1 MQQKTPPAATR
12 GGSTRR
18 EDGTRRLLNLLFAL
32 SVASEPLTTD
42 RIIDD
47 PEIGYSGRERESRVK
62 AFNRD
67 RDTLAGLGV
76 YIREAAAYS
85 DAKNEQRR
93 WEIDRRSTHADGTA
107 LSPYDAQEAIAAID
121 QLFSLHAADPARW
134 PLQMARAKLCKI
146 AGIDP
151 EATHVEQ
158 GHAAAD
164 LAHVWSAFVRRRPAT
179 FVYRDARGEER
190 THIVDLYGM
199 FERGTQ
205 VYLVGNDHDANDLR
219 TFRTDRIVSAKKAA
233 GSSKPYRIP
242 AEFDV
247 SGFQFLPF
255 DFSRNDPVK
264 ARFSFAPGCGM
275 HEIELITRGRGSI
288 ATDEQGAHDWI
299 VDVRDLDAAAS
310 FALEHAHLGIRA
322 CEPAE
327 LVERIATRKEQ
338 AVIAHGR

>member
-1 MQQKTPPAATR
+1 MQQKTSPAATR

-42 RIIDD
+42 RIIND

-76 YIREAAAYS
+76 YIREAAAYR

-199 FERGTQ
+199 FERGTPVSYTHLDIKDPHDDVAGVPDGGEGTASAILHMHVTDAYTAETELDNTAQ
-205 VYLVGNDHDANDLR
+205 VDL
-219 TFRTDRIVSAKKAA
+219 FRN
-233 GSSKPYRIP
+233 G
-242 AEFDV
+242 
-247 SGFQFLPF
+247 G
-255 DFSRNDPVK
+255 
-264 ARFSFAPGCGM
+264 G
-275 HEIELITRGRGSI
+275 
-288 ATDEQGAHDWI
+288 
-299 VDVRDLDAAAS
+299 
-310 FALEHAHLGIRA
+310 
-322 CEPAE
+322 
-327 LVERIATRKEQ
+327 ERC
-338 AVIAHGR
+338 V

>member
-1 MQQKTPPAATR
+1 MQQKTSPAATR

-42 RIIDD
+42 RIIND

-76 YIREAAAYS
+76 YIREAAAYR

-219 TFRTDRIVSAKKAA
+219 TFRTDRIVSAKRPPAPA
-233 GSSKPYRIP
+233 SRIAFPRSSTSPDSNSSPSISPATIPSKPAFRLRRGAACTRSSSSPGGEAQLRPMNKAPMTGLWTCAISMPRRLLPWSTRTWASGP
-242 AEFDV
+242 A
-247 SGFQFLPF
+247 SPPNLSNGSPRA
-255 DFSRNDPVK
+255 RN
-264 ARFSFAPGCGM
+264 R
-275 HEIELITRGRGSI
+275 R
-288 ATDEQGAHDWI
+288 
-299 VDVRDLDAAAS
+299 
-310 FALEHAHLGIRA
+310 
-322 CEPAE
+322 
-327 LVERIATRKEQ
+327 
-338 AVIAHGR
+338 